1 MHLQPGRLPIGDI
14 LTIGWQL
21 LQFSRGGEQCCRRN
35 LTNDKHIEQT
45 VVDACAGSDLDA
57 PASLSPISDDRHQA
71 AASNLAVRQ
80 YEASLIMTKIDRQN
94 CPHHRVS
101 GSAKQAFEFR

>member
-1 MHLQPGRLPIGDI
+1 MNLQPGSLSIRDI

-21 LQFSRGGEQCCRRN
+21 LQFSRSGEQCRRRN
-35 LTNDKHIEQT
+35 LANDKHIEQPI
-45 VVDACAGSDLDA
+45 VDACAWSDLDA
-57 PASLSPISDDRHQA
+57 PARLSPISDDRHQA

-80 YEASLIMTKIDRQN
+80 DEAFLIMTTIDRQN
-94 CPHHRVS
+94 CPHHRVG